1 MIGSCLPVKVG
12 LATFAQP
19 TFDVEWAEAI
29 RVRTKKMLEQLQ
41 AEVVAWDKP
50 LMYEAEAYEFRDL
63 IGKAAVDIVILQSG
77 GFGFGGLPMII
88 ATGVDVPCVI
98 WSTPE
103 PEFDGGP
110 IRSNSLCAGI
120 MNNAHLRQAG
130 VDAKFIYGAPG
141 PETEHTIGAML
152 KAVNAMK
159 VLCRAKIGVV
169 GHRAPG
175 FYSSG
180 FDEVRLQ
187 TDLGIE
193 ALHIDLSTVLKQMD
207 SISDGEADETIND
220 IDAAIAEPV
229 LENRP
234 GLRKSVK
241 VYLALRNLAR
251 EHHLDAMA
259 IKCWPEFP
267 QEQGFSV
274 CLSISLLNNAG
285 IVAAC
290 EGDVHGAVSMLIQ
303 DLMGEGPEFFN
314 DLIHIEPED
323 NHGVYWHC
331 GAAAM
336 LLADEE
342 AEKLIQLHGMR
353 KTAASISFPL
363 KPGRVTIMRLQQWE
377 AGWKMFVTG
386 GEAVKTTQL
395 LQGNPSR
402 VTMDAPVQDI
412 LDAIIENGFAHHY
425 STIYGDIRAELAWL
439 CRLMNI
445 ELIEVV

>member
-1 MIGSCLPVKVG
+1 MIGAHSPIKVG

-19 TFDVEWAEAI
+19 TFDVAWAEAI
-29 RVRTKKMLEQLQ
+29 RVQTKRMLEQLE

-63 IGKAAVDIVILQSG
+63 ICRAAADIVILQSG
-77 GFGFGGLPMII
+77 GFSFGGLPMTI

-120 MNNAHLRQAG
+120 MNNAHLKQAG
-130 VDAKFIYGAPG
+130 VDAEFVYGAPG
-141 PETEHTIGAML
+141 SETENTIRAML
-152 KAVNAMK
+152 KALNAVK
-159 VLCRAKIGVV
+159 VLRRAKIGVV

-187 TDLGIE
+187 ADLGVE
-193 ALHIDLSTVLKQMD
+193 AFHIDLSTVLKKME
-207 SISDGEADETIND
+207 SISDKEADGAIND
-220 IDAAIAEPV
+220 IAAAIAESV
-229 LENRP
+229 LENRS

-241 VYLALRNLAR
+241 VYLALKDLVQEN
-251 EHHLDAMA
+251 HLDALA

-303 DLMGEGPEFFN
+303 NLLGEGPEFFN

-323 NHGVYWHC
+323 NQGVYWHC
-331 GAAAM
+331 GAAPM
-336 LLADEE
+336 LLADEG
-342 AEKLIQLHGMR
+342 AEKLVQLHGMR

-363 KPGRVTIMRLQQWE
+363 KPGRVTIMRLQQGDE
-377 AGWKMFVTG
+377 GWKMFVAG
-386 GEAVKTTQL
+386 GEAVTTPQL

-402 VTMDAPVQDI
+402 VTMDAPVQEI
-412 LDAIIENGFAHHY
+412 LDTIIERGFAHHY
-425 STIYGDIRAELAWL
+425 STIYGDIRPELVWL
-439 CRLMNI
+439 CRFMSI
-445 ELIEVV
+445 ELIEVG